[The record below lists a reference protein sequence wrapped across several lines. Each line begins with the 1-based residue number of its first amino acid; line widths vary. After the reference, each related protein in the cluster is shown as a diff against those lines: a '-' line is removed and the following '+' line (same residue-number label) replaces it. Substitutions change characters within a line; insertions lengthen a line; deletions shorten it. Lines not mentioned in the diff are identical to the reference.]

1 MQSSYKIDILK
12 KFAKF
17 TGIHMCLSLF
27 YNKLEMFLPTILL
40 NKRLQHRCFPVN
52 VAKFLTIPF
61 QLNTSSLRQN
71 FDPSYLAILFWPAP
85 RFYGPTPPAH
95 FFFVPALLT
104 PSFTTVPPARPR
116 CPPRP
121 CCFLIS
127 WVLSCST
134 TFEATHICHV
144 CN

>member
-27 YNKLEMFLPTILL
+27 FDKLKIFPPTILL

-95 FFFVPALLT
+95 FFFCARSTHAIFHDCAARAPALST
-104 PSFTTVPPARPR
+104 PSVLFSNFLSLKLFDNFWGNSYM
-116 CPPRP
+116 P
-121 CCFLIS
+121 CL
-127 WVLSCST
+127 
-134 TFEATHICHV
+134 
-144 CN
+144 

>member
-27 YNKLEMFLPTILL
+27 FNKLEMFLPTILL

-95 FFFVPALLT
+95 FFCARSTHAIFHDCAARAPALST
-104 PSFTTVPPARPR
+104 PSVLFSNFLSLKLFDNFWGNSYM
-116 CPPRP
+116 P
-121 CCFLIS
+121 CL
-127 WVLSCST
+127 
-134 TFEATHICHV
+134 
-144 CN
+144 